1 MSEEEERVAR
11 ATATLKRAAAALRDA
26 GIPYAVAGGLAEWAR
41 GAPLGDG
48 DVDLVVTAD
57 DLPRAVAALQDAGM
71 EHDDPPEEWLTKVKD
86 DGITVDLMTRPGGIE
101 VTPELLGRAEHL
113 EVEAVTMPVLPLED
127 VLVSQLLALSE
138 RYLAYAGLLESARAV
153 REQVDWDVVRTR
165 TADAP
170 FARAFFTMV
179 EGLGIV
185 EPTRAAQSDGS

>member
-1 MSEEEERVAR
+1 MSEEDERVDR
-11 ATATLKRAAAALRDA
+11 AVATLKRAAAALRDA

-57 DLPRAVAALQDAGM
+57 DLPRAAAALVATGM
-71 EHDDPPEEWLTKVKD
+71 EHDDPPEEWLTKVN
-86 DGITVDLMTRPGGIE
+86 DGEVTVDLMSRPAGME
-101 VTPELLGRAEHL
+101 VTPELLGRAEHF

-127 VLVSQLLALSE
+127 VLVSQLLALDE
-138 RYLAYAGLLESARAV
+138 RNLAYAGLLESARAV
-153 REQVDWDVVRTR
+153 REQVDWDAVRTR

-185 EPTRAAQSDGS
+185 EPAAAGGG